1 MVLSNWIFE
10 FKANVDKVNAFYLS
24 EVEKMNKKVDK
35 LKKVFTNTLRENE
48 HFGFIIVPQ
57 TIINDGSK
65 DELEYATSWL
75 RAFSDI
81 LTRLRWLDGFCKIN
95 YLSTKKYKS
104 PQKII

>member
-1 MVLSNWIFE
+1 
-10 FKANVDKVNAFYLS
+10 
-24 EVEKMNKKVDK
+24 
-35 LKKVFTNTLRENE
+35 
-48 HFGFIIVPQ
+48 VPQ

-81 LTRLRWLDGFCKIN
+81 LTHLRWLDGFCKIN